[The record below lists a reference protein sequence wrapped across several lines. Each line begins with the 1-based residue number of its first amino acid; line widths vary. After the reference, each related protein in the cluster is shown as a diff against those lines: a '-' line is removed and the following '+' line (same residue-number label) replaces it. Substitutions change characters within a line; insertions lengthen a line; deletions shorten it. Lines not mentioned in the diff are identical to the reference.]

1 MINVL
6 DTNSVDI
13 KRITKEHWKQICAH
27 RFDYLDEN
35 YIFLE
40 RPTHPKLYKEKQI
53 TLYILKNLNQ

>member
-35 YIFLE
+35 YIFIE

-53 TLYILKNLNQ
+53 I